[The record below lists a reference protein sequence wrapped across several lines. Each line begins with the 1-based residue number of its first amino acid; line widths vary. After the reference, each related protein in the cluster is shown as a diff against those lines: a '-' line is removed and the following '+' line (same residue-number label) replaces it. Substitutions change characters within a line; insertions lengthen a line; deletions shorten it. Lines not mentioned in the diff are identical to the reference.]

1 LGVWVVAAVI
11 AIIEDMK
18 VDAITQWVLG
28 LIAVYFLALGL
39 LRRETP

>member
-1 LGVWVVAAVI
+1 LGVWVAAAMI

-18 VDAITQWVLG
+18 VDPITQWVLG

-39 LRRETP
+39 LRRENP